1 MLLVKLV
8 EVEYAGRLKE
18 MKGKIQKAS
27 GKEEQDEQA
36 GAVDQIKKK
45 YGFSYSNVSTFNLA
59 LQKPLFIHLNHA
71 SIFQSDTAGNKRS

>member
-18 MKGKIQKAS
+18 MKGKIQKTS
-27 GKEEQDEQA
+27 GKEEPQDEQA

-45 YGFSYSNVSTFNLA
+45 YGFSYSNVS
-59 LQKPLFIHLNHA
+59 KHV
-71 SIFQSDTAGNKRS
+71 

>member
-1 MLLVKLV
+1 MLLAKLV

-18 MKGKIQKAS
+18 MKGKIQKTS

-45 YGFSYSNVSTFNLA
+45 YGFSYSNSNVSTFNHVLHEIVICS
-59 LQKPLFIHLNHA
+59 LEPGFNL
-71 SIFQSDTAGNKRS
+71 